1 MSTASELQ
9 HRIADLEAQV
19 SDRDNT
25 IKKSK
30 SRENNLMKVIKRSR
44 DSEEKLRQKIAELES
59 RKNDVADEYLAARE
73 AKSKA
78 EQDAKRIRNEA
89 RKVGKDAAVK
99 TVNDAKKRASDIID
113 RANKQKKNIID
124 SANEQKKAIIDK
136 ANKSAQKLA
145 NDVRD
150 EAASTLLVAQRH
162 AAQML
167 NTARKN
173 ANVMNK
179 SSEDAR
185 RQTQALLSKLKK
197 TADKLQDFVDDPT
210 WEQLNKPI
218 EVDPLLAETAD
229 AYADEDAAQE
239 KRLSEARKQQKQD
252 EQSVKDDAMMNA
264 IKGEI
269 DQQTAEYKNN
279 NSDTDDDDTTDI
291 DDDTQT
297 ASTDYDDSEPE
308 PSDDEYLGE
317 LNDVIGNTISKSR
330 NQISLTSQFN

>member
-1 MSTASELQ
+1 MKGVVDPMSTASELQ

-89 RKVGKDAAVK
+89 RKVGKDAAIK

-124 SANEQKKAIIDK
+124 SANEQKKTIIDK

-252 EQSVKDDAMMNA
+252 EQSIKDDAMMNA
-264 IKGEI
+264 LKGEI

-291 DDDTQT
+291 DDDSQA

-330 NQISLTSQFN
+330 N

>member
-1 MSTASELQ
+1 MKGVVDPMSTASELQ

-89 RKVGKDAAVK
+89 RKVGKDTAVK
-99 TVNDAKKRASDIID
+99 VVSDAKKRASDIID

-264 IKGEI
+264 LKGEI

-291 DDDTQT
+291 DDDSHT

-317 LNDVIGNTISKSR
+317 LNDVIGDTISKSR
-330 NQISLTSQFN
+330 N

>member
-19 SDRDNT
+19 NDRDNV

-30 SRENNLMKVIKRSR
+30 SREANLMKVIKRSR
-44 DSEEKLRQKIAELES
+44 DTEQHLRDQIADLES

-78 EQDAKRIRNEA
+78 EKDAKRIRNEA
-89 RKVGKDAAVK
+89 RKVGKNAALK
-99 TVNDAKKRASDIID
+99 AVNDAKKRASEIIA
-113 RANKQKKNIID
+113 RANKQKENIV
-124 SANEQKKAIIDK
+124 AAAHAQEKAIIDK
-136 ANKSAQKLA
+136 ANKAAQKTA

-150 EAASTLLVAQRH
+150 EAASTLLVAQKH

-185 RQTQALLSKLKK
+185 KQTQSLLDQLRK
-197 TADKLQDFVDDPT
+197 TSSRLQDFVDDPT

-218 EVDPLLAETAD
+218 EIDPLLAETAD
-229 AYADEDAAQE
+229 AYADEDTEQE
-239 KRLSEARKQQKQD
+239 KRLSTARKQQEQD
-252 EQSVKDDAMMNA
+252 EKSVKNDAMLNHLRDEITDQTKQYQHSSSDDVDDA
-264 IKGEI
+264 
-269 DQQTAEYKNN
+269 
-279 NSDTDDDDTTDI
+279 SDDDLDDVPVSRNYDDDT
-291 DDDTQT
+291 
-297 ASTDYDDSEPE
+297 EPE
-308 PSDDEYLGE
+308 PSDDEFLGD
-317 LNDVIGNTISKSR
+317 LNDAIGGAIAKSD
-330 NQISLTSQFN
+330 N